1 MTTTGDTMAED
12 VALRLRALAATRWI
26 DRSDE
31 ATVGALLAGADEVEM
46 LTRELD
52 STWRRVASDGDL
64 IERLFAEVAGYVDR
78 LATAEALARGAQYR
92 EREALAVVAMLRAR
106 LDGALDERDEAENAV
121 ENLAIARTIG
131 PRFDEVA
138 RAVAIAGERE
148 RCARLCDAA
157 ATRWRSHRD
166 VDYAARDKL
175 RARSN
180 EAAALAAE
188 IRGAQADGDAH
199 HDVLAA
205 SVGALD
211 GVGAA
216 GDLAGLAR
224 REAGPV
230 TRRQWRACARCG
242 QCFWLADDEAV
253 PGHGVRDAWGADRA
267 CGAVVTSE
275 GSEGR

>member
-1 MTTTGDTMAED
+1 MSAPVSGAP
-12 VALRLRALAATRWI
+12 AT
-26 DRSDE
+26 
-31 ATVGALLAGADEVEM
+31 LAGEHPYRQW
-46 LTRELD
+46 L
-52 STWRRVASDGDL
+52 STNRIQLEKLKSGRRV
-64 IERLFAEVAGYVDR
+64 
-78 LATAEALARGAQYR
+78 
-92 EREALAVVAMLRAR
+92 
-106 LDGALDERDEAENAV
+106 ENAV

-216 GDLAGLAR
+216 GDLAALAR

-242 QCFWLADDEAV
+242 REHWLADGEAA
-253 PGHGVRDAWGADRA
+253 PPHGWVDPWGAA
-267 CGAVVTSE
+267 KTCAAVTVGE